1 MGYPPVC
8 NMCVILVSDKNEQLA
23 QEVVDDIAH
32 RIEKSNID
40 GLMILGPSKAMV
52 SKINDVYRNVIY
64 IKHTDENVI
73 IRVKNAIQKY
83 LEMVTEYKDVSVQFD
98 YNPMSGY

>member
-1 MGYPPVC
+1 
-8 NMCVILVSDKNEQLA
+8 
-23 QEVVDDIAH
+23 
-32 RIEKSNID
+32 
-40 GLMILGPSKAMV
+40 MILGPSKAMV

-73 IRVKNAIQKY
+73 IKVKNAVQKY

>member
-1 MGYPPVC
+1 M
-8 NMCVILVSDKNEQLA
+8 
-23 QEVVDDIAH
+23 DDIAH

-83 LEMVTEYKDVSVQFD
+83 LEW
-98 YNPMSGY
+98 